1 MSLMGHFETK
11 RTGLSYALVQSH
23 VRSKADLGSNHGCAM
38 MMHSDQ
44 DYSPAMPAIFVC
56 LSRSNAT
63 PAICQHKCSHGFG
76 AALIASETDRRLCRR
91 PPSFSHSRGAIKV
104 TFACISLSRAN
115 TPDRTCVFW
124 RFSAS

>member
-1 MSLMGHFETK
+1 
-11 RTGLSYALVQSH
+11 
-23 VRSKADLGSNHGCAM
+23 M
-38 MMHSDQ
+38 MMHSDK

-104 TFACISLSRAN
+104 TFACISLSRAIF
-115 TPDRTCVFW
+115 RTEHVFFVVF
-124 RFSAS
+124 RRLEVTRRISDVE